1 MGGFL
6 VPVIAVFTKYDQF
19 RRDIKIKLED
29 EGRDSEMNI
38 DDEVENLF
46 HQHFLASLRETPP
59 YVHLESE
66 NFVINHR
73 VLPNCCAPAGMH
85 IHRQP
90 CTNLIEITASALSG
104 DVVGVML
111 LAVQKDN

>member
-59 YVHLESE
+59 YVRLESE
-66 NFVINHR
+66 NLVINHR
-73 VLPNCCAPAGMH
+73 VLPNCC
-85 IHRQP
+85 P
-90 CTNLIEITASALSG
+90 CRNAHPSTTMYQSYRNYCQCALRRRRWRHAFSCAEG
-104 DVVGVML
+104 
-111 LAVQKDN
+111 